1 MIRIRSRWNS
11 LAIAT
16 LMALAACSTVPETP
30 TPSICD
36 GIGADIG
43 GCRSDLPVF
52 EGEDCAAIGREFGAY
67 LNDETLAIVQ
77 GPSDVDGEARSVR
90 LKQAMTLMAS
100 LANTQ
105 LDALGLRSACDA
117 PQFLAAAEPE
127 FSDELRA
134 TVGDALFDG
143 QPAATYQEWFAD
155 VERSVSV
162 IDTEE

>member
-1 MIRIRSRWNS
+1 MPEEVSRSGHDKNPIEVELPCDSDAHGIGRLLDRSRN
-11 LAIAT
+11 
-16 LMALAACSTVPETP
+16 
-30 TPSICD
+30 
-36 GIGADIG
+36 ADIG

-52 EGEDCAAIGREFGAY
+52 QGEDCAAIGREFGAY